1 MAKPTQ
7 TEIDEAIAKLAE
19 IKKMSA
25 QIGAGIDVSKFADV
39 AKFIKEI
46 DLLFE
51 SLTEKIRKAGE
62 DTDYLVSNFA
72 SLVNSVKQFNS
83 GISQQNAALKGL
95 SSATLTI
102 NEHQRGYAD
111 LTLGEIKKLDVK
123 INKNLNLLSISQ
135 KTLSAELAEAR
146 YKQSNLN
153 KTSASYKSLSAQIY
167 RINSSLKTGDSLLK
181 DTNNTLSDL
190 KVAFEKVKEEVI
202 QIEKHLGLGGAVLEG
217 FDGILSKFGLS
228 GLSKSLGIQKAN
240 EEMKDLAKT
249 IVKAKQRDKE
259 LNKELQAEIDVVQR
273 KRKNEGKIP
282 LTSKQLNTNFAGKDV
297 VNKRKEIEDNAAGGY
312 TKMNSF
318 SVLNAGIKS
327 MGKSL
332 LTTVLNPL
340 TMAVALIL
348 GAVDGFLRLNKAQ
361 TDFGRETGHTIDHFD
376 TLNLNLLTSA
386 DYIRTATALTQ
397 QMGMDASVI
406 FSQGTLKE
414 ASELVNLMGL
424 SNEETGK
431 LATFAKASGK
441 ELLKEDQ
448 TLIKQLGHFNQINR
462 TAITGKSILQD
473 VAKVTD
479 TIALN
484 FGNSITKIGAAASE
498 AKKFGLTL
506 SQVDKVAES
515 LMNFETSITN
525 ELEAELLTGREFN
538 NERARLLAINNDIN
552 GLTKEIGNNQSVLA
566 AFASGNRLQQEAV
579 AKIYGMQKDEI
590 AGMIIAEKKRQGLSD
605 EGIAKAAGMELSD
618 YKRLSVQESINKS
631 IEKMGEALAGPLQA
645 LAELLQHTTLLKAL
659 FLTIGSI
666 ITISLIG
673 STAKFVMA
681 LGRSLGPLALR
692 LGIVQATAAG
702 ELTMLAA
709 ATIGVGTVVAMA
721 AALAAIST
729 LNSTVDQ
736 TRNSSSQVQDGE
748 INASGGMVVS
758 KFEKG
763 RLRPIA
769 QGIKEDNVIFTTNRV
784 QKGQDMSVS
793 SNQNASNASSLS
805 ETNKLLMQLINQ
817 QASSVAVDE
826 ISSGIRKLYKIN

>member
-1 MAKPTQ
+1 
-7 TEIDEAIAKLAE
+7 
-19 IKKMSA
+19 
-25 QIGAGIDVSKFADV
+25 
-39 AKFIKEI
+39 
-46 DLLFE
+46 
-51 SLTEKIRKAGE
+51 
-62 DTDYLVSNFA
+62 
-72 SLVNSVKQFNS
+72 
-83 GISQQNAALKGL
+83 
-95 SSATLTI
+95 
-102 NEHQRGYAD
+102 
-111 LTLGEIKKLDVK
+111 
-123 INKNLNLLSISQ
+123 
-135 KTLSAELAEAR
+135 
-146 YKQSNLN
+146 
-153 KTSASYKSLSAQIY
+153 
-167 RINSSLKTGDSLLK
+167 
-181 DTNNTLSDL
+181 
-190 KVAFEKVKEEVI
+190 
-202 QIEKHLGLGGAVLEG
+202 
-217 FDGILSKFGLS
+217 
-228 GLSKSLGIQKAN
+228 
-240 EEMKDLAKT
+240 MKDLAKT

-259 LNKELQAEIDVVQR
+259 LNKELQAEIDIVQR
-273 KRKNEGKIP
+273 KQKNAGKKD
-282 LTSKQLNTNFAGKDV
+282 LTLKQLNTIRAGKGV
-297 VNKRKEIEDNAAGGY
+297 VDKRKEIEDNAAGGY

-361 TDFGRETGHTIDHFD
+361 TEFGREAGHTIDHFD

-692 LGIVQATAAG
+692 LGLVQATAAG

-763 RLRPIA
+763 KLRPIA